1 MRYTDE
7 TGEFFL
13 TSFLIGLGIAALIGA
28 TVGAVAY
35 TATEVI
41 SYLATGEWNW
51 SWSRFAD
58 SVLGGAIGGV
68 LSFALP
74 GLGIAGS
81 AFITG
86 FLSQGI
92 GMGLQNIFEGATYS
106 FEEILM
112 SSILV
117 GGISAIAAGLTS
129 KIQITGITG
138 RGSISQVARQI
149 STKFYNGTI
158 KNITIKTFTKI
169 LSYESYYNVFNVLTN
184 IAINIFKHYVRSPQ
198 WGYTK
203 N

>member
-1 MRYTDE
+1 
-7 TGEFFL
+7 
-13 TSFLIGLGIAALIGA
+13 
-28 TVGAVAY
+28 
-35 TATEVI
+35 
-41 SYLATGEWNW
+41 
-51 SWSRFAD
+51 
-58 SVLGGAIGGV
+58 
-68 LSFALP
+68 
-74 GLGIAGS
+74 
-81 AFITG
+81 
-86 FLSQGI
+86 
-92 GMGLQNIFEGATYS
+92 
-106 FEEILM
+106 M

-117 GGISAIAAGLTS
+117 EGISAITAGLTS

-198 WGYTK
+198 WGYVK